1 MKFILQNEYDNDF
14 AFDCVSGETCCW
26 LKGAQPSPVPQANCT
41 SGTTTT
47 EVNLYVHRTLY

>member
-1 MKFILQNEYDNDF
+1 MNYILQNEYNF

-26 LKGAQPSPVPQANCT
+26 LKGAQPSPVARVNCT

-47 EVNLYVHRTLY
+47 KVANYMKIPF